1 MKVNDLRRAEVLVG
15 DKWIDIEF
23 EEIRAGNRF
32 RLFESTGEPVVDEN
46 GKSEFIAK
54 TDPYITKDGVYGI
67 DTA

>member
-1 MKVNDLRRAEVLVG
+1 MKVNDLRRAEVVVG

-46 GKSEFIAK
+46 MAK
-54 TDPYITKDGVYGI
+54 VNS
-67 DTA
+67 